1 MIACFRC
8 GPVSTRYREGP
19 KRVCPLLPGNANE
32 DLRTEY
38 GRGDTTFPGER
49 GLPMRGAK
57 VESYEIVQDVPRII
71 KCRVVEYLI
80 SKHYFPTNESVTL
93 IYSVSHAHLFSH
105 IKLFVTPWTAAH
117 QGPLSLEFWGQEYWS
132 RKPGSSPEDLPGPGI
147 EPRSPAL
154 AGRFFN
160 HHQGSPIL
168 CILQTKFSRWLITVS

>member
-38 GRGDTTFPGER
+38 GRGDMTFPGER

-80 SKHYFPTNESVTL
+80 SKHYFPTNESVL
-93 IYSVSHAHLFSH
+93 L
-105 IKLFVTPWTAAH
+105 
-117 QGPLSLEFWGQEYWS
+117 LE
-132 RKPGSSPEDLPGPGI
+132 
-147 EPRSPAL
+147 
-154 AGRFFN
+154 
-160 HHQGSPIL
+160 PIL
-168 CILQTKFSRWLITVS
+168 NDLWEDYIISGLLFMSLPFLRNKLLLAFNITSRRQKIKIVTIKPDAR